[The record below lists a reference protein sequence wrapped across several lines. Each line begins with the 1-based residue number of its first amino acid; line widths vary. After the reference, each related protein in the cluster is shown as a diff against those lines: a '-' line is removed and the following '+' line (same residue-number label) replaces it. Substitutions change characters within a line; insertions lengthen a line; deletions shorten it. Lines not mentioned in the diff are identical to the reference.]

1 MSTSDDKKYEIN
13 SDKSNLILKYA
24 LKNAS
29 EYNGKANFG
38 SVLGKILSEKP
49 ELKQNIKELS
59 KEIIGIIKK
68 INSMKLNDINKALSK
83 YEFHEVKREKHVL
96 PELKNVDGNV
106 VTRIAP
112 YPSGPLHIGN
122 ARPAILN
129 DEYAKMYKGEMLL
142 VIDDTIGSEEKPILK
157 EAYKLIPES
166 LKWLDT
172 KFSKIYYKSSR
183 LEIYYK
189 YAEELIKLDKAYVCF
204 CNSEKLRENRA
215 KGIECDCRGNNIDEN
230 LKNWKKMFKMK
241 EGKVA
246 LRIRTNMQ
254 HPNPAFRDRVIF
266 RISNRTHPKVGKKYK
281 VWPLLDFSWAIDDY
295 LLGITHIIR
304 GKELMIESEM
314 EKYIWEIFNW
324 PEKEIIHTGLLQ
336 ISGIK
341 LSKSKS
347 REEVLSG
354 KYLGWDDPRTFSL
367 QSLKRRGFNPESI
380 RKFCLSFGLAHTEI
394 TVPIESLYSE
404 NKKLI
409 DKTSRRYFLVI
420 NLKKIT
426 IKDAPK
432 LKVKAPLHPEHNYG
446 NRIFET
452 NTEFYIQDDLIK
464 NKTYRFM
471 HLFNFKNNKFI
482 SKDYDKEL
490 NAIMLHWLP
499 VSKNLI
505 KVKVLMEDGKYI
517 NGLGE
522 KDLSKVRINGVVQ
535 FERNF
540 FARLDKKSKNE
551 LVFWY
556 THK

>member
-204 CNSEKLRENRA
+204 CKSETLRENRA
-215 KGIECDCRGNNIDEN
+215 KGIECDCRGNNVDEN

-304 GKELMIESEM
+304 GKELMMESEM
-314 EKYIWEIFNW
+314 EKYIWDIFNW
-324 PEKEIIHTGLLQ
+324 KHREIIHTGLLQ
-336 ISGIK
+336 LLGIK

-347 REEVLSG
+347 REEVVSG
-354 KYLGWDDPRTFSL
+354 KYFGWDDPRTFSL
-367 QSLKRRGFNPESI
+367 QSLKRRGILPEAI
-380 RKFCLSFGLAHTEI
+380 RKFVLSFGLNQNEI
-394 TVPIESLYSE
+394 TVPIETLYIE

>member
-1 MSTSDDKKYEIN
+1 MKD
-13 SDKSNLILKYA
+13 LILKYA

-59 KEIIGIIKK
+59 KEIIEIIKK
-68 INSMKLNDINKALSK
+68 VNSMKLNDINKALSK

-204 CNSEKLRENRA
+204 CKSETLRENRA
-215 KGIECDCRGNNIDEN
+215 KGIECDCRGNNVDEN

-304 GKELMIESEM
+304 GKELMMESEM
-314 EKYIWEIFNW
+314 E
-324 PEKEIIHTGLLQ
+324 
-336 ISGIK
+336 
-341 LSKSKS
+341 
-347 REEVLSG
+347 
-354 KYLGWDDPRTFSL
+354 
-367 QSLKRRGFNPESI
+367 
-380 RKFCLSFGLAHTEI
+380 
-394 TVPIESLYSE
+394 
-404 NKKLI
+404 
-409 DKTSRRYFLVI
+409 
-420 NLKKIT
+420 
-426 IKDAPK
+426 
-432 LKVKAPLHPEHNYG
+432 
-446 NRIFET
+446 
-452 NTEFYIQDDLIK
+452 
-464 NKTYRFM
+464 
-471 HLFNFKNNKFI
+471 
-482 SKDYDKEL
+482 
-490 NAIMLHWLP
+490 
-499 VSKNLI
+499 
-505 KVKVLMEDGKYI
+505 
-517 NGLGE
+517 
-522 KDLSKVRINGVVQ
+522 
-535 FERNF
+535 
-540 FARLDKKSKNE
+540 
-551 LVFWY
+551 
-556 THK
+556 